1 LKVLCYDAVDSNPV
15 FAIIGNMKKGLNKL
29 SYTVVFAA
37 AEEGG
42 YTATVPA
49 LPGCISEGDTFE
61 QAKKN
66 IAEAIGLYL
75 EVTKPKDRASG
86 LADFVIAPVSVSA

>member
-1 LKVLCYDAVDSNPV
+1 MLPIQFVFIIDDMKRVLHKS
-15 FAIIGNMKKGLNKL
+15 L
-29 SYTVVFAA
+29 YTVVFSV

-61 QAKKN
+61 EAKKN
-66 IAEAIGLYL
+66 IAEAIELYL
-75 EVTKPKDRASG
+75 EVTKPKDRKPE
-86 LADFVIAPVSVSA
+86 LADFVIAPVSVNA